1 MTANL
6 PCLTAGGGDHPK
18 KAIIAFNND
27 MPRSKMVIIP
37 VGKNPVVVNAVDV
50 AVIHDKTVDVTK
62 ALTTQEV
69 ITQDDGRSSFESKHK
84 ILVVDGSA
92 IDRRAVKSN
101 PAYHFINTMFED
113 ITDAEQ
119 VKSGPYIF
127 DLAFMR
133 PNDKNNWSLWIYENG
148 YVRVNRGVPRAWS
161 NSLAVIAKPEG
172 DTPTE
177 RFINAWKNA
186 EEWAKDFLKRKDK
199 IK

>member
-1 MTANL
+1 
-6 PCLTAGGGDHPK
+6 
-18 KAIIAFNND
+18 
-27 MPRSKMVIIP
+27 MVIIP